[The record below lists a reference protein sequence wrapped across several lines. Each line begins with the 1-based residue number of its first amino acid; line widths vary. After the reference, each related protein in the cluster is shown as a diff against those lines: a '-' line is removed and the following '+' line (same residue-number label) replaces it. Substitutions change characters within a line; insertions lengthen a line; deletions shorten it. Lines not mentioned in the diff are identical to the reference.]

1 MTDFSPPKAPE
12 TPPVPSPGAQLPLP
26 MPPREEP
33 KSGCLKWGLLG
44 CAGAS
49 ILVIVGLV
57 FLMTNAKNMMEW
69 AFDKMSDQT
78 LAACT
83 PDVTPDEKN
92 AFRSAI
98 KEFSDKAKDGKVKP
112 GQVRTF
118 QSKEL
123 SVLGDGK
130 VTPEELRGLTAWLAA
145 ETR

>member
-1 MTDFSPPKAPE
+1 MTDPSPSRAPE
-12 TPPVPSPGAQLPLP
+12 TPSAPSPGVPFPLP
-26 MPPREEP
+26 VPPREEP

-49 ILVIVGLV
+49 VLVIVGLV
-57 FLMTNAKNMMEW
+57 LLMTNAKNMMEW

-83 PDVTPDEKN
+83 PDVTPDDKN

-98 KEFSDKAKDGKVKP
+98 REFSEKAKAGKVKP